1 MGKTILIIDDELMI
15 TDILSKII
23 SKIEFDTHVCRDGK
37 EAMQYFKDN
46 HHNIALTVLDMI
58 MPGMDGR
65 ETFNAIREIDPYAK
79 ILIVSGYSS
88 QEDVSDLLEM
98 GDAEFLEKP
107 FRSKQLID
115 EIEKMID

>member
-1 MGKTILIIDDELMI
+1 MNKTVLIIDDEIMI

-23 SKIEFDTHVCRDGK
+23 SRIDFNTHVCSNGK
-37 EAMQYFKDN
+37 EAMQYFRDN

-88 QEDVSDLLEM
+88 QKDVRDLLDR
-98 GDAEFLEKP
+98 GYAEFLEKP
-107 FRSKQLID
+107 FRSRQLIE

>member
-1 MGKTILIIDDELMI
+1 MGKTILIIDDEIMI

-23 SKIEFDTHVCRDGK
+23 SRIDYDTHVCRNGQ
-37 EAMQYFKDN
+37 EAMQFFKDN

-65 ETFNAIREIDPYAK
+65 ETFIAIREIDPYAK

-88 QEDVSDLLEM
+88 QEDVRDLLEK
-98 GDAEFLEKP
+98 GDSEFLGKP
-107 FRSKQLID
+107 FRSRELID
-115 EIEKMID
+115 AIKTMID